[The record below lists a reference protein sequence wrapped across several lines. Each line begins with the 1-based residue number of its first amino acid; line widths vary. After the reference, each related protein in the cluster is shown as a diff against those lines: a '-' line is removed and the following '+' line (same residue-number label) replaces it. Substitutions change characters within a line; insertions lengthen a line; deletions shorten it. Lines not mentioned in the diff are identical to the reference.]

1 MKRCDDVTGLTD
13 QELVDFA
20 KRGLDAAFVELFA
33 RYRKMAFSMILRIL
47 KNWEDAEDVLQDAW
61 IKVYLHIG
69 AFDGRSQF
77 STWFARVAINSALMA
92 LRKSAAHPTE
102 SLDESVVEDGYVFR
116 SLVSKTGSPEIHII
130 ELQQFL
136 HLRQAVDRLPS
147 RLREIIALR
156 HSQDASIA
164 EIAASA
170 GISVAA
176 AKSRLMRSRAKLST
190 IMRRKKNGLTLSPIG
205 GPTETGQQLHIR
217 GTIPTQTTQFQP

>member
-13 QELVDFA
+13 QELVNFA

-61 IKVYLHIG
+61 IEVYLHIG
-69 AFDGRSQF
+69 AFDDRSQF

-102 SLDESVVEDGYVFR
+102 SLDESVVEERYVFR
-116 SLVSKTGSPEIHII
+116 SLVSKTGSPEIHTI

-136 HLRQAVDRLPS
+136 HLRQAFDRLPS

-190 IMRRKKNGLTLSPIG
+190 IMRRKKNGPRLSPNWRSI
-205 GPTETGQQLHIR
+205 
-217 GTIPTQTTQFQP
+217 